1 MADTTEP
8 TTMADATES
17 VAVDVTGTAEAGVA
31 GSTVASAVA
40 RRRLRRP
47 HPVRALRGALAG
59 MTAIGVKELR
69 GRMRGRRAF
78 VILTVY
84 LVLLAGFA
92 WMMALILERE
102 YAAALGGSAAF
113 ASAQIGRGVF
123 GALLILETVLVVA
136 LAPAF
141 TAGAISL
148 EREKQTLDMLAATP
162 ISSLALVLGK
172 LISALTYVFILIVA
186 SIPLTA
192 IVFVFGGVSPDDVV
206 RGYLV
211 LIATALGMGS
221 IGLFFSALI
230 RRTQAATIATY
241 FAVLAVTAGTFFV
254 SYFWNAMTGAS
265 DVAVGTREFG
275 PLRGRPPEALQYL
288 NPYFAQADILC
299 SVEDGFGEWCNRVAF
314 IGARGSVGVIVSPP
328 KTEPGIDVGF
338 GVGRNGV
345 VIVPGLKEAPLVDVV
360 GVEPFGVVR
369 DGFWPKSALAWLVL
383 SAVLLVASVQ
393 LVAPTRRWRP
403 RLPWPGRLRRPARRV
418 SR

>member
-1 MADTTEP
+1 
-8 TTMADATES
+8 
-17 VAVDVTGTAEAGVA
+17 
-31 GSTVASAVA
+31 
-40 RRRLRRP
+40 
-47 HPVRALRGALAG
+47 

-92 WMMALILERE
+92 WMMALILERQ

-123 GALLILETVLVVA
+123 GALLVLETALVVA

-162 ISSLALVLGK
+162 ISSVALVLGK
-172 LISALTYVFILIVA
+172 LISALTYVFILIFA

-192 IVFVFGGVSPDDVV
+192 IVFVFGGVAPDDVL

-211 LIATALGMGS
+211 LVATALGLGS

-241 FAVLAVTAGTFFV
+241 FAVLALTAGTFFV

-265 DVAVGTREFG
+265 DVTAGARQFG

-314 IGARGSVGVIVSPP
+314 IGARGSLEVIVIPP
-328 KTEPGIDVGF
+328 KFEPGIDPGFGVGF
-338 GVGRNGV
+338 GVGADGTRDV
-345 VIVPGLKEAPLVDVV
+345 LVGDAAVDL
-360 GVEPFGVVR
+360 FGFIR
-369 DGFWPKSALAWLVL
+369 DSFWPKSAVAWLIL

-393 LVAPTRRWRP
+393 LVTPTRRWRP
-403 RLPWPGRLRRPARRV
+403 RLPWSGRFRRPARR
-418 SR
+418 SPS

>member
-1 MADTTEP
+1 
-8 TTMADATES
+8 
-17 VAVDVTGTAEAGVA
+17 
-31 GSTVASAVA
+31 
-40 RRRLRRP
+40 
-47 HPVRALRGALAG
+47 
-59 MTAIGVKELR
+59 
-69 GRMRGRRAF
+69 
-78 VILTVY
+78 
-84 LVLLAGFA
+84 
-92 WMMALILERE
+92 MMALILERQ

-123 GALLILETVLVVA
+123 AALLVLQTALVVA

-162 ISSLALVLGK
+162 ISSGALVLGK
-172 LISALTYVFILIVA
+172 LISALTYVFILIFA

-211 LIATALGMGS
+211 LVATALGLGS

-265 DVAVGTREFG
+265 DVTAGTRQFG

-314 IGARGSVGVIVSPP
+314 IGARGSLEVIVAPPP
-328 KTEPGIDVGF
+328 KLEPGIDPGFGAGF
-338 GVGRNGV
+338 GVGANGARD
-345 VIVPGLKEAPLVDVV
+345 VIVGGGA
-360 GVEPFGVVR
+360 VEVFGVAR
-369 DGFWPKSALAWLVL
+369 DGFWPKSAVAWLVL

-393 LVAPTRRWRP
+393 LVSPTRRWRP
-403 RLPWPGRLRRPARRV
+403 RLPWPGRFRRPPRRAP
-418 SR
+418 S

>member
-1 MADTTEP
+1 MS
-8 TTMADATES
+8 DATQPQATKPQAMDEQPVVTS
-17 VAVDVTGTAEAGVA
+17 EAAVRPRGLPRLL
-31 GSTVASAVA
+31 ST
-40 RRRLRRP
+40 LRRP
-47 HPVRALRGALAG
+47 FAG

-84 LVLLAGFA
+84 LLLLAGFA
-92 WMMALILERE
+92 WMMALILERQ

-123 GALLILETVLVVA
+123 GALLVLETALVVA

-162 ISSLALVLGK
+162 ISSVALVLGK
-172 LISALTYVFILIVA
+172 LISALTYVFILIFA

-211 LIATALGMGS
+211 LVATALGLGS

-241 FAVLAVTAGTFFV
+241 FAVVAVTAGTFFV

-265 DVAVGTREFG
+265 DVTAGTRQFG

-314 IGARGSVGVIVSPP
+314 IGARGSSEVFVTPP
-328 KTEPGIDVGF
+328 KTEPGIIDPGF
-338 GVGRNGV
+338 GVGFGIGADGTRDV
-345 VIVPGLKEAPLVDVV
+345 VVGDAAVDV
-360 GVEPFGVVR
+360 FGVSR
-369 DGFWPKSALAWLVL
+369 DGFWPKSAVAWLIL

-393 LVAPTRRWRP
+393 LVTPTRRWRP
-403 RLPWPGRLRRPARRV
+403 RLPWSGRVRRPPRRV
-418 SR
+418 SS